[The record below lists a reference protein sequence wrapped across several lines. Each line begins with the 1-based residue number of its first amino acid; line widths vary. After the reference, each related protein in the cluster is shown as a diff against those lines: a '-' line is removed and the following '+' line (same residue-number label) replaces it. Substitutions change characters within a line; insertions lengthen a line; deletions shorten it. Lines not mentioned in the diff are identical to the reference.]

1 MPAGDEHIADWRAEL
16 ASAGVRRE
24 RVLRRLHTFLLGAAY
39 TELGRQLVSE
49 LRLTG
54 VEFDDLAHQAADDAL
69 MAVLAKLDEFRGESL
84 FTTWAYAFVVREVA
98 TRLRRHSWLRS
109 PLPAQMDDAE
119 WGALPDRIGSGP
131 AESAVRRGLATAV
144 RHAVDTELSSR
155 QRQVFDAVVVDG
167 VAPDTLSAQLGT
179 NRNAVHQ
186 TMFVV
191 RRKIRRA
198 LQVEG
203 YLSA

>member
-1 MPAGDEHIADWRAEL
+1 MPAGGEHIVDWRAEL
-16 ASAGVRRE
+16 TGAGIRRE
-24 RVLRRLHTFLLGAAY
+24 RALRRLHSFVLGAAY
-39 TELGRQLVSE
+39 TELRRQLATE
-49 LRLTG
+49 QRLTG

-109 PLPAQMDDAE
+109 PMPAQMDDVE
-119 WGALPDRIGSGP
+119 WGALPDSIGTGP
-131 AESAVRRGLATAV
+131 AESAVRRGLVRAV

-191 RRKIRRA
+191 RRKLRRA

-203 YLSA
+203 YLPA